1 MQLISVIGKH
11 SPPSRADGLAWPD
24 SQMDRYAQNNVCSAA
39 RLVPCRLLR
48 CCSSARIPF
57 IRPRVQQEDSF
68 IHDLDPGQ
76 PVGLARTDFVELWGL
91 WPVSAEYL
99 LGRQGSRVE
108 LNTIREHIDYDISVS
123 QSSGTLDVWCV
134 EVCSSQFIAEDR
146 TPWRCWLFWSLT
158 VLMGYIVRFWIKGW
172 NSEIH
177 VWWIYLNQQS
187 KDQLINYWLENRIIL
202 KLFILNT

>member
-11 SPPSRADGLAWPD
+11 SPPSRADGLAWPG

-76 PVGLARTDFVELWGL
+76 PVGLARTDFVELRGL

-99 LGRQGSRVE
+99 YWTSRQPSG
-108 LNTIREHIDYDISVS
+108 IEHNPRTYRLWYLSFAIFRYF
-123 QSSGTLDVWCV
+123 GCV
-134 EVCSSQFIAEDR
+134 VR
-146 TPWRCWLFWSLT
+146 WSLFVAVHCRRQDALAMLV
-158 VLMGYIVRFWIKGW
+158 VLIVNRFNGVYC
-172 NSEIH
+172 SM
-177 VWWIYLNQQS
+177 LN
-187 KDQLINYWLENRIIL
+187 
-202 KLFILNT
+202 